1 MEQDLWSWFAALTLS
16 LPSPLPIPR
25 PLGACSGTQ
34 PCLLPSSLDAVDAE
48 QAGQEQG
55 WSYCFS
61 YEVTHLHSVI
71 SNQMPR
77 SASSEIQS
85 TAKSSCID
93 DALSKKYILKVQC
106 KLFFSPQAV
115 PTAVAN
121 ATTCCNTW
129 QRCCQNSSSIPFYS
143 HL

>member
-1 MEQDLWSWFAALTLS
+1 MEQDPWSWFAALTLS